1 MILAIDTSAGTS
13 VALRAGAGTL
23 VQRDSEDPMRHAEA
37 IGPLIADV
45 LATAEIE
52 PTAVDVVAVGVGPG
66 PFTGLRV
73 GIAAGEA
80 FALGRGCAL
89 VPVPSHDAVAF
100 GWYAAGNAGR
110 LQVVTDARR
119 REVAVSDYDG
129 VDADGVPVR
138 VGGPV
143 LHLRTEVPEASDVR
157 IEPTQIAAGD
167 VARLAAALCDTGRS
181 LSDGAAIYLRPPDV
195 TLAAPKQVAQPTR
208 ADRDHTADRGRR

>member
-13 VALRAGAGTL
+13 VALLVSDGVL

-37 IGPLIADV
+37 IGPLIAAV
-45 LATAEIE
+45 LGAANTTAS
-52 PTAVDVVAVGVGPG
+52 AVEAVAVGVGPG

-80 FALGRGCAL
+80 FALGLGCSV

-100 GWYAAGNAGR
+100 GWYMAGNNGR

-119 REVAVSDYDG
+119 REVAVSDYSGLDG
-129 VDADGVPVR
+129 DGVPVR
-138 VGGPV
+138 TMGPV
-143 LHLRTEVPEASDVR
+143 LHLRTEVPEASEIR
-157 IEPTQIAAGD
+157 LEPTQINAGD
-167 VARLAAALCDTGRS
+167 VARLAAALRAAGRS
-181 LSDGAAIYLRPPDV
+181 ISDGSAIYLRPPDV

-208 ADRDHTADRGRR
+208 ADRGPAERGRR